1 MAAVVAQS
9 LIKETT
15 HTITLT
21 ALTGTADTFTP
32 NKTVSQLLML
42 VNDTVSPIVVT
53 MIGDGAPA
61 TFKAQGFPAET
72 VDPLSVTVPANA
84 QVTQYINTLSGLL
97 AGVVTITG
105 GTGLSAALINLS

>member
-1 MAAVVAQS
+1 MAAVVAQT
-9 LIKETT
+9 LIKEAT
-15 HTITLT
+15 HTVTLT

-32 NKTVSQLLML
+32 NKTASQLLML
-42 VNDTVSPIVVT
+42 VNDTASPIVAT
-53 MIGDGAPA
+53 MIGDNAPA
-61 TFKAQGFPAET
+61 TFKAQGFPAEA

-105 GTGLSAALINLS
+105 GTGLSAALLTV

>member
-1 MAAVVAQS
+1 MAAVVAQA
-9 LIKETT
+9 LIKEAT

-21 ALTGTADTFTP
+21 ALTGTADNFTP
-32 NKTVSQLLML
+32 NKTASQLLML
-42 VNDTVSPIVVT
+42 VNDTASPIVVT
-53 MIGDGAPA
+53 MIGDDAPA

-105 GTGLSAALINLS
+105 GTGLSAALLTL

>member
-1 MAAVVAQS
+1 MAAVVAQA

-21 ALTGTADTFTP
+21 ALTGTSDTFTP
-32 NKTVSQLLML
+32 NKTASQLLML
-42 VNDTVSPIVVT
+42 VNDTASPIVIT
-53 MIGDGAPA
+53 MAGDGAPA

-72 VDPLSVTVPANA
+72 VSPLSFTVPANA

-105 GTGLSAALINLS
+105 GTGLSAALLTV